1 MMNEIAMPEPSDK
14 KPADVIP
21 ISAPGHRSPQRA
33 TVADTPVAEA
43 KNDSPAGTS
52 ETDAGRACPE
62 PAEGS
67 ARATQTQATQAE
79 APQAEPSTEVF
90 AVFGAEP
97 EIQAY
102 AMAKYSRSALSMK
115 ESLRE
120 ISAQKAE
127 KFLNTFYFQ
136 YGHRSIADLAH
147 IALAVERLSI
157 LAAIEVADE
166 QRWDG
171 QERSTRYQ
179 DFKKSGYFTPDFG
192 GDDEARKLYRE
203 TLDFLFAEYEALS
216 AHMAH
221 YLMSI
226 TPKPADMKQE
236 GYERTLKARA
246 FDITRYMLPLATNT
260 SLGEIVNA
268 RTLELQVA
276 HLLSHTHKEVRALGE
291 SLKKAAT
298 GAAYNVSAD
307 SLRDLVEKIRAVNP
321 ELGARAEAELLREVR
336 VAPTLVKYAD
346 PNAYE
351 METRRELRQAAR
363 ELMTHEQ
370 LAPSKSIVDLLD
382 EEPLEVEIATT
393 LLYEH
398 CHFSYRQIRQA
409 VQVAG
414 ERRRREIIDLG
425 LRHRGKHDEMLR
437 SFRAGQQFRFDIL
450 MDTGGFRDMHR
461 HRRCIQ
467 VMQQSTTQHGYEM
480 LLDLEDAGVR
490 GRFESAMQRAQNAV
504 ENLAA
509 GKSAEAEENSQYAI
523 PLAFKKRALFK
534 MDFAEA
540 VYISELRTTPTGHV
554 SYRNVAYA
562 MYEAVARKYPAL
574 AKYFRVHD
582 VTAPVDLLQR

>member
-1 MMNEIAMPEPSDK
+1 MSPSTNVVIMPKPSNPNSPDAESGHRSTHRGSALE
-14 KPADVIP
+14 KPADADETRAS
-21 ISAPGHRSPQRA
+21 SAA
-33 TVADTPVAEA
+33 
-43 KNDSPAGTS
+43 
-52 ETDAGRACPE
+52 
-62 PAEGS
+62 
-67 ARATQTQATQAE
+67 
-79 APQAEPSTEVF
+79 PSTEVF
-90 AVFGAEP
+90 AVFGVEP

-120 ISAQKAE
+120 ISTQKAE

-147 IALAVERLSI
+147 LALAIERLSI
-157 LAAIEVADE
+157 LAAIELADE

-179 DFKKSGYFTPDFG
+179 DFRKSGYYTPDFG
-192 GDDEARKLYRE
+192 ADDEGRKLYRE
-203 TLDFLFAEYEALS
+203 TVDFLFAEYDALS
-216 AHMAH
+216 LHMTQH
-221 YLMSI
+221 LINI
-226 TPKPADMKQE
+226 TPKPVDMKQDA
-236 GYERTLKARA
+236 YERTLKARA
-246 FDITRYMLPLATNT
+246 FDITRYLLPLATNT

-268 RTLELQVA
+268 RTLENQVA
-276 HLLSHTHKEVRALGE
+276 HLLSHTHKEVRQLGE
-291 SLKKAAT
+291 SLKNAAT
-298 GAAYNVSAD
+298 GAAYNVNAE
-307 SLRDLVEKIRAVNP
+307 SLQDLVAQIRKLSP
-321 ELGARAEAELLREVR
+321 ELGARAEHELLREVR
-336 VAPTLVKYAD
+336 MAPTLVKYAD

-363 ELMTHEQ
+363 ELMGSEPI
-370 LAPSKSIVDLLD
+370 APSKAIVDLLD

-398 CHFSYRQIRQA
+398 CHHSYRQIRQA

-414 ERRRREIIDLG
+414 ERRRREIVDLG

-437 SFRAGQQFRFDIL
+437 GFRAGQQFRFDIL

-467 VMQQSTTQHGYEM
+467 VMQGFTTQHGYEM
-480 LLDLEDAGVR
+480 LLDMEDAGVR
-490 GRFESAMQRAQNAV
+490 ARFEAAMRQVQTAV
-504 ENLAA
+504 EKLAA
-509 GKSAEAEENSQYAI
+509 RNTPEAEENSQYAI
-523 PLAFKKRALFK
+523 PLAFRKRALFK

-540 VYISELRTTPTGHV
+540 VYISELRTTPAGHV

>member
-1 MMNEIAMPEPSDK
+1 MPQTVTNEVITMPEPSNQKSSASDSAG
-14 KPADVIP
+14 PAHWSP
-21 ISAPGHRSPQRA
+21 LRASAGEGPAAAEKLQSES
-33 TVADTPVAEA
+33 TSAEA
-43 KNDSPAGTS
+43 
-52 ETDAGRACPE
+52 
-62 PAEGS
+62 
-67 ARATQTQATQAE
+67 
-79 APQAEPSTEVF
+79 PSTEVF
-90 AVFGAEP
+90 AVYGVEP

-102 AMAKYSRSALSMK
+102 AMAKYSRSSLSMK

-120 ISAQKAE
+120 ISSQKAE

-157 LAAIEVADE
+157 LAAIELADE

-179 DFKKSGYFTPDFG
+179 DFKKSGYYTPEFG
-192 GDDEARKLYRE
+192 ADGEARTLYRE
-203 TLDFLFAEYEALS
+203 TLDFLFSEYQSLS
-216 AHMAH
+216 AHMTQH
-221 YLMSI
+221 LISI
-226 TPKPADMKQE
+226 TPKPAEMKQE
-236 GYERTLKARA
+236 AYERTLKARA
-246 FDITRYMLPLATNT
+246 FDITRYLLPLATNT

-268 RTLELQVA
+268 RTLETQVA
-276 HLLSHTHKEVRALGE
+276 HLLSHTHKEVRVLGE

-298 GAAYNVSAD
+298 SAAYNVNAE
-307 SLRDLVEKIRAVNP
+307 SLKKLVEEIRGVSP
-321 ELGARAEAELLREVR
+321 DLGARAEQELLHEVR

-346 PNAYE
+346 PNPYE
-351 METRRELRQAAR
+351 METRRELRQASR
-363 ELMTHEQ
+363 ELMKSESV
-370 LAPSKSIVDLLD
+370 APSKAIVDLLD

-398 CHFSYRQIRQA
+398 CHHSYRQVRQA
-409 VQVAG
+409 LQVSG
-414 ERRRREIIDLG
+414 ERFRREIIDLG

-437 SFRAGQQFRFDIL
+437 GFRAGQQFRFDIL

-467 VMQQSTTQHGYEM
+467 VMQEFTTQHGYEM
-480 LLDLEDAGVR
+480 LLDVEDAGMR
-490 GRFESAMQRAQNAV
+490 LRFDAAMRRVQTAV
-504 ENLAA
+504 EKLAA
-509 GKSAEAEENSQYAI
+509 RNAPEAEENSQYAI
-523 PLAFKKRALFK
+523 PLAYRKRALFK

-540 VYISELRTTPTGHV
+540 VYISELRTTPAGHV

>member
-1 MMNEIAMPEPSDK
+1 MSQAAMNKVITMPEPSSENSSPAEPNASGSPHGSTQK
-14 KPADVIP
+14 ASEGPALVEKQPAD
-21 ISAPGHRSPQRA
+21 A
-33 TVADTPVAEA
+33 
-43 KNDSPAGTS
+43 
-52 ETDAGRACPE
+52 
-62 PAEGS
+62 
-67 ARATQTQATQAE
+67 
-79 APQAEPSTEVF
+79 PSTEVF
-90 AVFGAEP
+90 AVFGVEP

-120 ISAQKAE
+120 ISQQKAE

-179 DFKKSGYFTPDFG
+179 DFKKSGYYTPDFG
-192 GDDEARKLYRE
+192 ADDAARKLYCE
-203 TLDFLFAEYEALS
+203 TVDFLFAEYEALS
-216 AHMAH
+216 AIMTQHLIH
-221 YLMSI
+221 I

-236 GYERTLKARA
+236 AYERTLKARA
-246 FDITRYMLPLATNT
+246 FDITRYLLPLATNT

-268 RTLELQVA
+268 RTLEMQVA
-276 HLLSHTHKEVRALGE
+276 HLLSHTHREVRGLGE

-298 GAAYNVSAD
+298 SAAYNVNAE
-307 SLRDLVEKIRAVNP
+307 SLRGLVEQIRAVNL
-321 ELGARAEAELLREVR
+321 ELGTRAEQELLREVR

-363 ELMTHEQ
+363 ELMKNEPI
-370 LAPSKSIVDLLD
+370 APSKAIVDLLD

-398 CHFSYRQIRQA
+398 SRHSYRQLRQA
-409 VQVAG
+409 LQVSG
-414 ERRRREIIDLG
+414 ERYRREIIDLG

-437 SFRAGQQFRFDIL
+437 GFRAGQQFRFDIL

-467 VMQQSTTQHGYEM
+467 VMQGFTTQHGYEM
-480 LLDLEDAGVR
+480 LMDLEDAGVR
-490 GRFESAMQRAQNAV
+490 MRYEAAMRRAQSAV
-504 ENLAA
+504 EALAKGRA
-509 GKSAEAEENSQYAI
+509 PEPEENSQYAI

-534 MDFAEA
+534 MDFAEV
-540 VYISELRTTPTGHV
+540 VYISELRTTPAGHV
-554 SYRNVAYA
+554 SYRNVAFA
-562 MYEAVARKYPAL
+562 MYEAVARRYPAL

>member
-1 MMNEIAMPEPSDK
+1 MTPTVTNDVVAMPGPSNQM
-14 KPADVIP
+14 P
-21 ISAPGHRSPQRA
+21 SASDSVANGVHRSTHRPSAAEQSS
-33 TVADTPVAEA
+33 TP
-43 KNDSPAGTS
+43 K
-52 ETDAGRACPE
+52 PE
-62 PAEGS
+62 PAGPENS
-67 ARATQTQATQAE
+67 
-79 APQAEPSTEVF
+79 PKSEPSTEVF
-90 AVFGAEP
+90 AVYGVEP

-120 ISAQKAE
+120 ISTQKAE

-157 LAAIEVADE
+157 LAAIELADE

-179 DFKKSGYFTPDFG
+179 DFKKSGYFVPDFG
-192 GDDEARKLYRE
+192 GDGESRKVYCE
-203 TLDFLFAEYEALS
+203 TLDFLFTEYEKLS
-216 AHMAH
+216 AHMTN
-221 YLMSI
+221 YLISI
-226 TPKPADMKQE
+226 TPRPAEMKE
-236 GYERTLKARA
+236 ETYERTLKARA
-246 FDITRYMLPLATNT
+246 FDITRYLLPLATNT

-268 RTLELQVA
+268 RTLEMQVA
-276 HLLSHTHKEVRALGE
+276 HLLSHTHKEVRVLGE
-291 SLKKAAT
+291 RLKKAAT
-298 GAAYNVSAD
+298 TAAYNVNAE
-307 SLRDLVEKIRAVNP
+307 SLRDLVEEIRKASP
-321 ELGARAEAELLREVR
+321 ELGARAEQELLHEVR

-346 PNAYE
+346 PNPYE

-363 ELMTHEQ
+363 ELMKSEQ
-370 LAPSKSIVDLLD
+370 LAPSKAIVDLLD
-382 EEPLEVEIATT
+382 EEPLEVEIAST
-393 LLYEH
+393 LIYEH

-414 ERRRREIIDLG
+414 ERYRREIIDLG
-425 LRHRGKHDEMLR
+425 LRHRGKFDEVAR
-437 SFRAGQQFRFDIL
+437 GFRAGQQFRFDIL

-467 VMQQSTTQHGYEM
+467 VMQGFTTLHGYEM
-480 LLDLEDAGVR
+480 LLDVEDAGMR
-490 GRFESAMQRAQNAV
+490 LRFEAAMRKVQATV
-504 ENLAA
+504 EKLAA
-509 GKSAEAEENSQYAI
+509 SGEPEAEESSQYAI
-523 PLAFKKRALFK
+523 PLAFRKRALFK

-540 VYISELRTTPTGHV
+540 VYISELRTTPAGHV

>member
-1 MMNEIAMPEPSDK
+1 MAQPMKNEVIVMPDPSNRN
-14 KPADVIP
+14 ADAG
-21 ISAPGHRSPQRA
+21 SASSGHRSTPRA
-33 TVADTPVAEA
+33 ASAEPV
-43 KNDSPAGTS
+43 P
-52 ETDAGRACPE
+52 PLE
-62 PAEGS
+62 PAPLD
-67 ARATQTQATQAE
+67 A
-79 APQAEPSTEVF
+79 PSTEVF
-90 AVFGAEP
+90 AIFGVEP

-102 AMAKYSRSALSMK
+102 AMAKYSRSSLSMK

-120 ISAQKAE
+120 ISSQKAE

-179 DFKKSGYFTPDFG
+179 DFRKSGYFVPDFG
-192 GDDEARKLYRE
+192 SDAAARKLYGE
-203 TLDFLFAEYEALS
+203 TLEFLFGEYEALS
-216 AHMAH
+216 AHMAD
-221 YLMSI
+221 YLIGI
-226 TPKPADMKQE
+226 TPKPAAMKQDA
-236 GYERTLKARA
+236 YERTLKARA
-246 FDITRYMLPLATNT
+246 FDITRYLLPLATNT

-268 RTLELQVA
+268 RTLETQVA
-276 HLLSHTHKEVRALGE
+276 HLLSHTHKEIRQVGE

-307 SLRDLVEKIRAVNP
+307 SLRPLVDQIRALNP
-321 ELGARAEAELLREVR
+321 ELGERAEKELLREVR

-351 METRRELRQAAR
+351 METRRELRLAAQ
-363 ELMTHEQ
+363 ELMEHEQ
-370 LAPSKSIVDLLD
+370 LAPSKAIVDLLD

-398 CHFSYRQIRQA
+398 CHHSYRQIRQA

-437 SFRAGQQFRFDIL
+437 GFRAGQQFRFDIL

-467 VMQQSTTQHGYEM
+467 VMQGFTTQHGYEM
-480 LLDLEDAGVR
+480 LLDLEDAGVN
-490 GRFESAMQRAQNAV
+490 GRFDAAMQRVQSAV
-504 ENLAA
+504 EKLAQ
-509 GKSAEAEENSQYAI
+509 SASPEAEENSQYAI
-523 PLAFKKRALFK
+523 PLAFRKRALFK

-540 VYISELRTTPTGHV
+540 VYISELRTTPAGHV

-562 MYEAVARKYPAL
+562 MYEAVARKHPAL